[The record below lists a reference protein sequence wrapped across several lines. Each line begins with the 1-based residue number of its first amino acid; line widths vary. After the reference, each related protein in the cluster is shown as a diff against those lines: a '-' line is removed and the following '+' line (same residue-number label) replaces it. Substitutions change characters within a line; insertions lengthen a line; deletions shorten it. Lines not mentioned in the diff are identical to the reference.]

1 MWGAVWMGSNK
12 GGGLMNSKIVYA
24 KESYTYEE
32 VKMAYDSAYGNI
44 IGVHLIQGVLLK
56 MDLFELPEIK
66 RTDLS
71 DSERECIEWGLINE
85 GCNIQTSGP
94 MPIPKPEDGVD
105 YYLDELQSH
114 TVTITV
120 TVGGLKEQDSN
131 EDMCSKAIKGLRDGS
146 LGGYPTLVWSKRV
159 RDVELDFKTD
169 LPFDR
174 KAWNKTKLMEL
185 GLNEKGNPL
194 RPGEKARPECETTL
208 ADYYPKQSMI
218 ARIIDRIS
226 EWNKRCRQ
234 AFTEAF

>member
-1 MWGAVWMGSNK
+1 
-12 GGGLMNSKIVYA
+12 MNSKTVYS

-44 IGVHLIQGVLLK
+44 IEAHLIQGVLLK

-85 GCNIQTSGP
+85 GCNIPTPKP
-94 MPIPKPEDGVD
+94 MPIPIPEPKDGVD
-105 YYLDELQSH
+105 YYLDELRSH
-114 TVTITV
+114 TVTIDV
-120 TVGGLKEQDSN
+120 TVGGLKEQDSD
-131 EDMCSKAIKGLRDGS
+131 EEICSKAIKGLRDGS
-146 LGGYPTLVWSKRV
+146 LDGDSTIVWRKRV

-174 KAWNKTKLMEL
+174 AAWTKAKLLEL
-185 GLNEKGNPL
+185 GRNEAGYPL
-194 RPGEKARPECETTL
+194 RPGEKVRPECETML
-208 ADYYPKQSMI
+208 DDYFQKKSVI
-218 ARIIDRIS
+218 ERIIDHIS
-226 EWNKRCRQ
+226 EWNRRCRQ